1 MCRHRLGPAPHFGR
15 LWELARRSH
24 PPPYSFSPLWN
35 RIQRVAMNV
44 SPPCG
49 RLPRWVWVNAVGA
62 ISRLPVR
69 GAI

>member
-1 MCRHRLGPAPHFGR
+1 
-15 LWELARRSH
+15 
-24 PPPYSFSPLWN
+24 
-35 RIQRVAMNV
+35 MNV